1 MTNDSFFQNVLASG
15 GLEAIDELRRERK
28 AHRNVWATPDGT
40 RELAWMIAEGSLFTK
55 LDPADPMEIG
65 RHNMMVDMLDNMG
78 LLDRANMESI
88 VAYMLSL
95 PLIPEGVEAEEK

>member
-15 GLEAIDELRRERK
+15 GPEAIDELRRERR
-28 AHRNVWATPDGT
+28 AHRSVWASPEGI
-40 RELAWMIAEGSLFTK
+40 RELSWMIAEGSLFTK

-78 LLDRANMESI
+78 LLDRANMES
-88 VAYMLSL
+88 VVEYMLSL
-95 PLIPEGVEAEEK
+95 PLIPEGVKAEEK